1 MLRQIRPVGM
11 STGAPTV
18 RQGPDEVVAMSAVT
32 AVAAR
37 ALATPSAARDLQP
50 RRLRLTRTQ
59 RLRLFLVAA
68 AGLVA
73 VVLPLAL
80 AASDAL
86 RSLGI
91 HAAVTPPTVALVVV
105 LGLAAPVASLWVSTL
120 KVLGIGAVAA
130 AALTLLA
137 EGNVDQSTMLSLA
150 YPALALGL
158 SVVGTL
164 FAKHVLHEFEHEV
177 QRMQCTRFVPEQVAE
192 RMLSADVR
200 VGLGGI
206 EVAGTVVFVDLRS
219 FTSYAESRPAAEV
232 IRVLNTYLSELS
244 CAMLEH
250 GGTTISY
257 LGDGLLAV
265 FGAPLEQEDHADRAL
280 AAAREIL
287 EERLPRANAWMRDEG
302 LGEGFRLGIG
312 VNSGAFLAGNVGNE
326 RRLEYTAIGDSV
338 NTAARIQELTKSAGC
353 MLLIDRST
361 CHSLC
366 AGADDLVCMGQ
377 FDVRGRQGKVEL
389 WSLSCDIG
397 LPPTPVSA
405 AVTSS

>member
-11 STGAPTV
+11 ADRAPTV
-18 RQGPDEVVAMSAVT
+18 RQEAEEVVAMSAVT

-37 ALATPSAARDLQP
+37 ALATPPAARDLQP
-50 RRLRLTRTQ
+50 GRGHLTRTQ
-59 RLRLFLVAA
+59 RLRLFLVATA
-68 AGLVA
+68 ALVA

-91 HAAVTPPTVALVVV
+91 HADVTPPTVALVIV
-105 LGLAAPVASLWVSTL
+105 LGLAVPVASFWVSTL

-137 EGNVDQSTMLSLA
+137 EGNVDESTMLSLA
-150 YPALALGL
+150 YPAVALGL

-164 FAKHVLHEFEHEV
+164 FAKHILHEFEHEM
-177 QRMQCTRFVPEQVAE
+177 QRMQCTRFVPEQVVE
-192 RMLSADVR
+192 RVLSADAL
-200 VGLGGI
+200 VGLGGL
-206 EVAGTVVFVDLRS
+206 EVDGTVVFVDLRR
-219 FTSYAESRPAAEV
+219 FTTYAESRPAAEV

-280 AAAREIL
+280 AAARDIL
-287 EERLPRANAWMRDEG
+287 EHRLPRANAWMREEG

-312 VNSGAFLAGNVGNE
+312 VNSGTFLAGNVGND
-326 RRLEYTAIGDSV
+326 RRLEYTAIGDAV
-338 NTAARIQELTKSAGC
+338 NTAARIQELTKSAGA

-361 CHSLC
+361 CRSLC
-366 AGADDLVCMGQ
+366 ESADDLVCMGE
-377 FDVRGRQGKVEL
+377 FDVRGRHGKVEL
-389 WSLSCDIG
+389 WSLTCDVG
-397 LPPTPVSA
+397 LPT
-405 AVTSS
+405 